1 MTQTANNYGTVL
13 FELGVEKETVEEM
26 KRIFSLTGELPRVL
40 DCPVV
45 SGREKHR
52 LIEQL
57 FPKEVWNFLKE
68 MCDHGNV
75 SEMEDVFKAYTRCY
89 DEANGI
95 LKTVMYCAGT
105 PDEEQLAQI
114 KAYLAAKHHRET
126 DGAYHLHTAGTDR
139 RICAGDGRSGG
150 RLQRPGADQEFRTK
164 IDMEVMTWVP

>member
-114 KAYLAAKHHRET
+114 KAYLAAKHHRESVELT
-126 DGAYHLHTAGTDR
+126 ICTQPELIGGFGLETGDLVEDYSVRG
-139 RICAGDGRSGG
+139 RIKN
-150 RLQRPGADQEFRTK
+150 LEQK
-164 IDMEVMTWVP
+164 LTWR

>member
-68 MCDHGNV
+68 DRK
-75 SEMEDVFKAYTRCY
+75 STRLNSSHKVQSRMPSS
-89 DEANGI
+89 A
-95 LKTVMYCAGT
+95 
-105 PDEEQLAQI
+105 
-114 KAYLAAKHHRET
+114 
-126 DGAYHLHTAGTDR
+126 
-139 RICAGDGRSGG
+139 
-150 RLQRPGADQEFRTK
+150 
-164 IDMEVMTWVP
+164 

>member
-1 MTQTANNYGTVL
+1 M
-13 FELGVEKETVEEM
+13 EEM
-26 KRIFSLTGELPRVL
+26 KWIFSLTGELPRVL

-126 DGAYHLHTAGTDR
+126 VELTICTQPELIGGFVLETGDLVEDYSVRG
-139 RICAGDGRSGG
+139 RIKN
-150 RLQRPGADQEFRTK
+150 LEQK
-164 IDMEVMTWVP
+164 LTWR

>member
-26 KRIFSLTGELPRVL
+26 KRIFSLTG
-40 DCPVV
+40 
-45 SGREKHR
+45 
-52 LIEQL
+52 
-57 FPKEVWNFLKE
+57 
-68 MCDHGNV
+68 
-75 SEMEDVFKAYTRCY
+75 Y

-126 DGAYHLHTAGTDR
+126 VELTICTQPELIGGFVLETGDLVEDYSVRG
-139 RICAGDGRSGG
+139 RIKN
-150 RLQRPGADQEFRTK
+150 LEQK
-164 IDMEVMTWVP
+164 LTWR

>member
-75 SEMEDVFKAYTRCY
+75 SEMEDVFKR
-89 DEANGI
+89 I
-95 LKTVMYCAGT
+95 R
-105 PDEEQLAQI
+105 
-114 KAYLAAKHHRET
+114 AATMR
-126 DGAYHLHTAGTDR
+126 
-139 RICAGDGRSGG
+139 
-150 RLQRPGADQEFRTK
+150 QMEF
-164 IDMEVMTWVP
+164 

>member
-57 FPKEVWNFLKE
+57 SHLPGIGAERGLEFLKR
-68 MCDHGNV
+68 NV
-75 SEMEDVFKAYTRCY
+75 RPRK
-89 DEANGI
+89 
-95 LKTVMYCAGT
+95 
-105 PDEEQLAQI
+105 
-114 KAYLAAKHHRET
+114 
-126 DGAYHLHTAGTDR
+126 
-139 RICAGDGRSGG
+139 RIGDGGC
-150 RLQRPGADQEFRTK
+150 L
-164 IDMEVMTWVP
+164 

>member
-126 DGAYHLHTAGTDR
+126 VELTICTAGTDR

>member
-114 KAYLAAKHHRET
+114 K
-126 DGAYHLHTAGTDR
+126 
-139 RICAGDGRSGG
+139 S
-150 RLQRPGADQEFRTK
+150 
-164 IDMEVMTWVP
+164 